1 MVPSNNNNYKNNNNN
16 DINHYHHNAVS
27 SNSNNNINMIGVKV
41 EKGLGLQQ
49 QMNIVNQNPQR
60 NSMNAAPAFP
70 SACMSDRIKK

>member
-1 MVPSNNNNYKNNNNN
+1 
-16 DINHYHHNAVS
+16 
-27 SNSNNNINMIGVKV
+27 MIGVKV

-60 NSMNAAPAFP
+60 NSVNAAPAFP